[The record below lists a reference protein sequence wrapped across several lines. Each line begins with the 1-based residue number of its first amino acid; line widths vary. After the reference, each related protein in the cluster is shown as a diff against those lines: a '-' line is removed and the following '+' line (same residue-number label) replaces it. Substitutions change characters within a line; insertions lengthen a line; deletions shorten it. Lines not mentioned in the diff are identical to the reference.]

1 MIPLSKA
8 AHVTYA
14 LAGAPNSGKSS
25 LFNRLTGLRQKVG
38 NYPGV
43 TVDKHS
49 GSIQI
54 GGRTAVLVDLPGCY
68 SLYPS
73 SDDERVVLHSLMQTE
88 QIDSPEAI
96 IHVADANHLNRSM
109 LLLSQ
114 IVDLGFPVISLLTMA
129 DMALADGIEVDVS
142 ELELKMGVKII
153 PVNGRTGEGLDVLE
167 EELEKGLEQANKPFI
182 PDFRYKTELTESI
195 KLRLDLQNYY
205 AAHLM
210 ACQQGKSD
218 RLPAYDFRNLEGNE
232 VFNAIRAEVSDKQE
246 RLSRVET
253 LLIGVETRMKGEKLG
268 IGQRADRVLTHPVWG
283 SIIFM
288 AVLFLLFQ
296 SIFTWATPLM
306 DLVDQSVAIISH
318 EIRSS
323 LPAGFL
329 TDLICDGLIAGLGG
343 IVIFIPQISILFGL
357 VAILEESGYMTRAVF
372 LSDKLMRKNGLNGRS
387 LVSLISGV
395 ACAVPA
401 IMATRT
407 IGNWKERLITIFVT
421 PFISCSARL
430 PVYIVLIAFIVPEE
444 RIWGVMSLQGLVM
457 FGLYLL
463 GAAAAILSAAV
474 LKRILKTKESSF
486 LMMEMPQYQ
495 WPQWRNVFFTIY
507 EKSKV
512 FVIEAGKIILI
523 ISVILWVLSSFGPT
537 EDMKRAEETVD
548 QMRIEGIIEDE
559 EYENVLAAYK
569 LESSYVGHLGKAIE
583 PVIRPMGFDW
593 KMGIALITSFAARE
607 VFVGTMATI
616 YSAGSSDDEIT
627 IIERMR
633 NERDLITG
641 DLVYTPMR
649 SLSLL
654 LFYVFAMQ
662 CMSTLAIVKRETKS
676 WLIPIAQFFFMTGVA
691 YLASLTV
698 WQIWG

>member
-1 MIPLSKA
+1 M
-8 AHVTYA
+8 TYA